1 MAKGRDSSHRLRR
14 HTVAFRMSD
23 AEKGELD
30 RRIALSGLQRQEY
43 LIKCSLERP
52 VVVVGN
58 RSLFRKMDAELAGIR
73 GELERI
79 SGSEGASEE
88 ALLRVRLVAEM
99 LSSFSEAF
107 APAP

>member
-1 MAKGRDSSHRLRR
+1 M
-14 HTVAFRMSD
+14 
-23 AEKGELD
+23 
-30 RRIALSGLQRQEY
+30 
-43 LIKCSLERP
+43 
-52 VVVVGN
+52 GN

-79 SGSEGASEE
+79 SGSEEASEE
-88 ALLRVRLVAEM
+88 ALSRVRLVAEM

>member
-1 MAKGRDSSHRLRR
+1 MAKERDSSHRLRR

-79 SGSEGASEE
+79 SGSEE
-88 ALLRVRLVAEM
+88 ALSRVRLVAEM

>member
-1 MAKGRDSSHRLRR
+1 MVKERDSSHRLRR

-52 VVVVGN
+52 VVVGN

-79 SGSEGASEE
+79 SGSEGAGEE
-88 ALLRVRLVAEM
+88 ALSRVRLVAEM